1 MTLPI
6 DIRGSGT
13 SWAVFVAGRQVD
25 TVTNAYDKACIK
37 AMKIERDMQR
47 IDRPCLCCSTPFTAA
62 GRHNRLCP
70 GCTDFAAGAMV

>member
-13 SWAVFVAGRQVD
+13 SWAVFVGGRQVD

-37 AMKIERDMQR
+37 AAKIERRLQR
-47 IDRPCLCCSTPFTAA
+47 IDRPCLRCTTTFTAEH
-62 GRHNRLCP
+62 RHNRLCP
-70 GCTDFAAGAMV
+70 DCTAFAAGATV